1 MQRSSRSRHAAC
13 RDKDR
18 RGQVAISK
26 RRADCAPPLIASVR
40 QPEGA
45 VLTFRRYSV
54 TMSAMSTPKR
64 ATVYFEADVH
74 RAQRLRAAANE
85 RSMSDMVN
93 DAVKAA
99 LAEDAVDLEAF
110 DKRRKERSTPFES
123 FVRGMK
129 RRGRL

>member
-1 MQRSSRSRHAAC
+1 M
-13 RDKDR
+13 
-18 RGQVAISK
+18 
-26 RRADCAPPLIASVR
+26 PP
-40 QPEGA
+40 
-45 VLTFRRYSV
+45 
-54 TMSAMSTPKR
+54 MSTPKR

-74 RAQRLRAAANE
+74 RALRLRAAAND

-93 DAVKAA
+93 DAVRAA

-110 DKRRKERSTPFES
+110 DERRKERSAPFES